1 MAATTRKTQRI
12 GGTRGQHSV
21 ILEYLK
27 ILPAVLTG
35 VAAVLVALTGLL
47 TLIVR

>member
-1 MAATTRKTQRI
+1 MAATTRKAQRV
-12 GGTRGQHSV
+12 GGTPGRHSV

-47 TLIVR
+47 TLLVK

>member
-1 MAATTRKTQRI
+1 MAATTRRTQRI
-12 GGTRGQHSV
+12 GGTPHRHSV

-47 TLIVR
+47 TLLVR